1 VNRTL
6 TRRHL
11 VVGVAGVA
19 AAATLPRTAAAKR
32 RRRRLKTDVC
42 VVGAGLAGLVT
53 ARELVRSGRDVVV
66 LEARNRVGG
75 RVLNHRISPGVVTE
89 LGAEFTGPTQDRIQ
103 ALAAEMGVGLFPTYN
118 EGNDVLIVEGRRS
131 LYPAV
136 PGISDDP
143 DYIAALG
150 ALGPLDQMAAE
161 VPVLAPWKAPR
172 AHEWDNQT
180 LAQLRDQYV
189 GTSGGRAL
197 FTVASRAVWGRDPEE
212 LSLLYCLFY
221 IAAAGNPTT
230 PGSFAR
236 LFTTAGGGQESRFVG
251 GSQRV
256 PIAVARRL
264 GDRVLLG
271 APVRRI
277 ETTGSDRV
285 TVTADGIEVA
295 ARRVVVAVPPVLAAR
310 IDFAPALPAAKRKLL
325 RKLAPGT
332 TLKLEVT
339 YDRPWWRDLGLSGQ
353 GNSTTDPVNATF
365 DNTPP
370 QGAPGILFGFV
381 VGGAARALPTS
392 AAGRQAALIDDLVA
406 LYGDEARNVT
416 GFVQGDWTRDP
427 WTRGCP
433 VGTLDRNQL
442 ATLGPQL
449 RRPVGL
455 VHFAGTETST
465 FWFGFMDGAVR
476 SGERAAAEVVRSLRR
491 GGR

>member
-11 VVGVAGVA
+11 VVGMAGVA
-19 AAATLPRTAAAKR
+19 AAETLPRTAAAKR

-172 AHEWDNQT
+172 AHECDNQT

-295 ARRVVVAVPPVLAAR
+295 AGRVVVAVPPVLAAR
-310 IDFAPALPAAKRKLL
+310 IDFAPALPATKRKLL

-353 GNSTTDPVNATF
+353 GNSTTDPVNAAWRPAA
-365 DNTPP
+365 DAGSARAAPP
-370 QGAPGILFGFV
+370 TTNPNRMPGAPC
-381 VGGAARALPTS
+381 GGEL
-392 AAGRQAALIDDLVA
+392 
-406 LYGDEARNVT
+406 
-416 GFVQGDWTRDP
+416 
-427 WTRGCP
+427 
-433 VGTLDRNQL
+433 
-442 ATLGPQL
+442 
-449 RRPVGL
+449 
-455 VHFAGTETST
+455 
-465 FWFGFMDGAVR
+465 
-476 SGERAAAEVVRSLRR
+476 
-491 GGR
+491 

>member
-6 TRRHL
+6 TRRHF
-11 VVGVAGVA
+11 VGA
-19 AAATLPRTAAAKR
+19 AAGMAAAVALPQTAAAKR
-32 RRRRLKTDVC
+32 ERRRLRADVC

-66 LEARNRVGG
+66 LEARDRVGG
-75 RVLNHRISPGVVTE
+75 RILNHRIAPGVVTE

-143 DYIAALG
+143 DFTAALA

-180 LAQLRDQYV
+180 LAQFRDQTI

-197 FTVASRAVWGRDPEE
+197 FNVPARAIWGRDPEE

-221 IAAAGNPTT
+221 VAAAGNPTT
-230 PGSFAR
+230 PGSFVR

-264 GDRVLLG
+264 GDRVVLG

-277 ETTGSDRV
+277 ETCGSDRV
-285 TVTADGIEVA
+285 TVLADGVDVA
-295 ARRVVVAVPPVLAAR
+295 ARRVVVAVPPILAAR

-353 GNSTTDPVNATF
+353 ANTTVDPVNATF

-381 VGGAARALPTS
+381 VGGGARALPAS
-392 AAGRQAALIDDLVA
+392 APGRQAALIEALVTCF
-406 LYGDEARNVT
+406 GEEARNVT

-433 VGTLDRNQL
+433 VGTLGRNQL

-476 SGERAAAEVVRSLRR
+476 SGERVAAEVRRSLRR
-491 GGR
+491 

>member
-1 VNRTL
+1 MDGPL
-6 TRRHL
+6 TRRRF
-11 VVGVAGVA
+11 VVGTAGLA
-19 AAATLPRTAAAKR
+19 AAVALPRTAAAKR
-32 RRRRLKTDVC
+32 RRRTMRADVC
-42 VVGAGLAGLVT
+42 IVGAGLAGLTT
-53 ARELVRSGRDVVV
+53 ARQLARAGCDVVV
-66 LEARNRVGG
+66 LEARDRVGG

-118 EGNDVLIVEGRRS
+118 EGNDVLIVDGRRS

-143 DYIAALG
+143 DFTAALA

-180 LAQLRDQYV
+180 LAQHRDQTI
-189 GTSGGRAL
+189 GTSGGRGL
-197 FTVASRAVWGRDPEE
+197 FNVAARAIWGRDPEE

-221 IAAAGNPTT
+221 VAAAGNPTT
-230 PGSFAR
+230 PGSFVR

-264 GDRVLLG
+264 GDRVVLG

-277 ETTGSDRV
+277 ETSGSDRV
-285 TVTADGIEVA
+285 TVLADGVEVA
-295 ARRVVVAVPPVLAAR
+295 ARRVVVAVPPILAAR

-332 TLKLEVT
+332 TLKLEAT

-353 GNSTTDPVNATF
+353 AISTIDPVNATF

-381 VGGAARALPTS
+381 VGGAASGLPAS
-392 AAGRQAALIDDLVA
+392 AAGRQAALIEA
-406 LYGDEARNVT
+406 LTTCFGDEARNVT
-416 GFVQGDWTRDP
+416 GFVQGDWTREP

-433 VGTLDRNQL
+433 VGTLGRNQL
-442 ATLGPQL
+442 STLGPQL
-449 RRPVGL
+449 RKPVGL

-476 SGERAAAEVVRSLRR
+476 SGERAAGEVRRSLRR
-491 GGR
+491 

>member
-6 TRRHL
+6 TRRHF
-11 VVGVAGVA
+11 VGAAAGMA
-19 AAATLPRTAAAKR
+19 AAAALPRTAASKR
-32 RRRRLKTDVC
+32 GRRRLKADVC

-53 ARELVRSGRDVVV
+53 ARELVRAGRDVVV
-66 LEARNRVGG
+66 LEARDRVGG
-75 RVLNHRISPGVVTE
+75 RILNHRIAAGVVTE
-89 LGAEFTGPTQDRIQ
+89 IGAEFTGPTQDRIQ
-103 ALAAEMGVGLFPTYN
+103 ALAAEVGVDLFPTYN

-143 DYIAALG
+143 DFTAAL
-150 ALGPLDQMAAE
+150 AVIGPLDQMAAE
-161 VPVLAPWKAPR
+161 VPVAAPWKAPR
-172 AHEWDNQT
+172 ANEWDAQT
-180 LAQLRDQYV
+180 LAEFRDQQIA
-189 GTSGGRAL
+189 TPGGRQVFNLA
-197 FTVASRAVWGRDPEE
+197 TRVIWGREPEE
-212 LSLLYCLFY
+212 LSLLYALFY

-230 PGSFAR
+230 PGSFVR

-251 GSQRV
+251 GPQLV
-256 PIAVARRL
+256 PIRVARHLRS
-264 GDRVLLG
+264 RVVLK

-277 ETTGSDRV
+277 ETRGSDKV
-285 TVTADGIEVA
+285 KVTADGVEVD

-310 IDFAPALPAAKRKLL
+310 IDFSPALPAAKRRLL
-325 RKLAPGT
+325 RSLAPGT

-353 GNSTTDPVNATF
+353 GITTTVPVTATF

-381 VGGAARALPTS
+381 VGGGARSLPAS
-392 AAGRQAALIDDLVA
+392 AAGREAALIQNLVA
-406 LYGDEARNVT
+406 FFGDEARNVT

-433 VGTLDRNQL
+433 VGTFGRSNL

-449 RRPVGL
+449 RKPVGL

-476 SGERAAAEVVRSLRR
+476 SGERVAREVVRSLRR
-491 GGR
+491 

>member
-1 VNRTL
+1 MNRTL
-6 TRRHL
+6 TRRDF
-11 VVGVAGVA
+11 VGGAAGMATVA
-19 AAATLPRTAAAKR
+19 ALPHTTAAAKR
-32 RRRRLKTDVC
+32 RRRRLKADVC

-53 ARELVRSGRDVVV
+53 ARELVRAGREVVV
-66 LEARNRVGG
+66 LEARDRVGG
-75 RVLNHRISPGVVTE
+75 RILNHRIAPGVVTE
-89 LGAEFTGPTQDRIQ
+89 VGAEFTGPTQDRIQ
-103 ALAAEMGVGLFPTYN
+103 ALAAEVGVDLFPTYN

-143 DYIAALG
+143 DFIAALA
-150 ALGPLDQMAAE
+150 ALGPLDEMAAE
-161 VPVLAPWKAPR
+161 VPVAAPWRAPR
-172 AHEWDNQT
+172 ANEWDAQT
-180 LAQLRDQYV
+180 LAQFRDQQV
-189 GTSGGRAL
+189 TTPGGRQL
-197 FTVASRAVWGRDPEE
+197 FDVATRAVWGRDPEE
-212 LSLLYCLFY
+212 LSLLFALFY
-221 IAAAGNPTT
+221 VAAAGNPTT
-230 PGSFAR
+230 PGSFVR

-251 GSQRV
+251 GSQLV
-256 PIAVARRL
+256 PIRVARRL
-264 GDRVLLG
+264 GRRVVRE

-277 ETTGSDRV
+277 ETRGSDRV
-285 TVTADGIEVA
+285 MVTADDVEVD

-310 IDFAPALPAAKRKLL
+310 IDFSPVLPAAKRRLP
-325 RKLAPGT
+325 RTLAPGT

-339 YDRPWWRDLGLSGQ
+339 YDRPWWREHGLSGQ
-353 GNSTTDPVNATF
+353 GNSTIDPVNATF

-381 VGGAARALPTS
+381 LGGAARGLPAS
-392 AAGRQAALIDDLVA
+392 AAGREAALIENLVTMF
-406 LYGDEARNVT
+406 GEEARNIT

-433 VGTLDRNQL
+433 VGTFGRNKL

-476 SGERAAAEVVRSLRR
+476 SGERAAREVVRTLRR
-491 GGR
+491 

>member
-1 VNRTL
+1 MNRTL
-6 TRRHL
+6 TRRHF
-11 VVGVAGVA
+11 VGA
-19 AAATLPRTAAAKR
+19 AAGMAAAVALPQTAAAKR
-32 RRRRLKTDVC
+32 RRRRLRADVC

-66 LEARNRVGG
+66 LEARDRVGG
-75 RVLNHRISPGVVTE
+75 RILNHRIAPGVVTE

-103 ALAAEMGVGLFPTYN
+103 ALAAEVGVGLFATYN
-118 EGNDVLIVEGRRS
+118 EGSDVLLVEGRRS

-143 DYIAALG
+143 DFTAALA

-161 VPVLAPWKAPR
+161 VPVAAPWKAQR
-172 AHEWDNQT
+172 ANEWDAQT
-180 LAQLRDQYV
+180 LAQFRDQQV
-189 GTSGGRAL
+189 ATHGGRQL
-197 FTVASRAVWGRDPEE
+197 FDVAARAIWGRDPEE
-212 LSLLYCLFY
+212 LSLLFALFY
-221 IAAAGNPTT
+221 VAAAGNPTT

-256 PIAVARRL
+256 PINVARRL
-264 GDRVLLG
+264 GERVVLE
-271 APVRRI
+271 AAVRRI
-277 ETTGSDRV
+277 ETKGKNAV
-285 TVTADGIEVA
+285 TVLADGVEVD
-295 ARRVVVAVPPVLAAR
+295 ARRVVVAVPPILAAR
-310 IDFAPALPAAKRKLL
+310 IEFSPALPAAKRRLL
-325 RKLAPGT
+325 RRLAPGT
-332 TLKLEVT
+332 TIKLEVT

-353 GNSTTDPVNATF
+353 ANGTDDPVNATF

-381 VGGAARALPTS
+381 VDGGARALPAS
-392 AAGRQAALIDDLVA
+392 AAGRQAALIANLTTFF
-406 LYGDEARNVT
+406 GDEARNVT

-433 VGTLDRNQL
+433 VGTLGRNQL
-442 ATLGPQL
+442 STLGPQL
-449 RRPVGL
+449 RKPVGL